1 MRRLIIGIISVITS
15 GLTLAQT
22 GDFPDK
28 PVKITV
34 PVTPAGILDQVARI
48 VSPTLGDI
56 LGQSVVVENRPGA
69 SGNIAATYVARSNPD
84 GYTLLAGYSMFH
96 VGNPVMYKRLSWDPI
111 KDFSPVAMLVVSPH
125 LVAVNPGMPM
135 QSLEALVAYA
145 KKHPGELNY
154 SSPGAG
160 SVPHIGMELFKQR
173 TGIEVTHIAYKGAG
187 PAIQDVL
194 AGHVQMTVA
203 TPPSLASFVAAGT
216 LRPLAIASKER
227 IPLMPDVPT
236 TAEAGYPG
244 FELDAWVALF
254 APQGTPAATI
264 AKLSSAVEQTLK
276 TEAVRTALV
285 NVGVQVRYMSPTQLD
300 EQVRR
305 DIDYWQPVIRD
316 AGISIE

>member
-1 MRRLIIGIISVITS
+1 
-15 GLTLAQT
+15 
-22 GDFPDK
+22 
-28 PVKITV
+28 
-34 PVTPAGILDQVARI
+34 
-48 VSPTLGDI
+48 
-56 LGQSVVVENRPGA
+56 
-69 SGNIAATYVARSNPD
+69 
-84 GYTLLAGYSMFH
+84 
-96 VGNPVMYKRLSWDPI
+96 
-111 KDFSPVAMLVVSPH
+111 
-125 LVAVNPGMPM
+125 
-135 QSLEALVAYA
+135 
-145 KKHPGELNY
+145 
-154 SSPGAG
+154 
-160 SVPHIGMELFKQR
+160 
-173 TGIEVTHIAYKGAG
+173 
-187 PAIQDVL
+187 
-194 AGHVQMTVA
+194 
-203 TPPSLASFVAAGT
+203 
-216 LRPLAIASKER
+216 LAIASKER